1 MFPRLPKF
9 TVGFQ
14 NFWISSMCSFAAESG
29 RTYSEK
35 LKTNINYL
43 LIALEQDTLIPNT
56 AVGLL

>member
-1 MFPRLPKF
+1 
-9 TVGFQ
+9 
-14 NFWISSMCSFAAESG
+14 MCSFAAESG

-43 LIALEQDTLIPNT
+43 LIALEQDILIPNT

>member
-14 NFWISSMCSFAAESG
+14 NFWISSMCSFAAISG

-43 LIALEQDTLIPNT
+43 LIALEQDILIPNT